1 MDKPVMPVNFC
12 LELRSLLLADLLLFD
27 GKKDNWKIFFL
38 NYDFLS
44 GHFIKKMIIL
54 EQTYDVM
61 M

>member
-1 MDKPVMPVNFC
+1 M
-12 LELRSLLLADLLLFD
+12 ER
-27 GKKDNWKIFFL
+27 FFF